1 MKALAISLF
10 LVLAGCGSADSDP
23 QQQWNC
29 DNTKTSTGA
38 VAATIAAA
46 CDQLPGSP
54 TPQHYGPLRE

>member
-10 LVLAGCGSADSDP
+10 IVLAGCGSADSDP
-23 QQQWNC
+23 QQWSC
-29 DNTKTSTGA
+29 DNAKTSTGA